1 VKPLH
6 LQVWL
11 VTQQWRNA
19 VWPGYVVAVV
29 SALIGAA
36 IRMAL
41 GDTLVGY
48 PFITFFPAVLLTSLV
63 GDRRAAG
70 LAVLLSIILSSPFA
84 IDSNGSLLPQSTS
97 AFIGIGF
104 FLLVCIII
112 IMLVHWLYDALDRLS
127 VLNSELEQRVES
139 RTQQLARANAELITE
154 AKAREGAEARLR
166 HSHKMQAIGELTGGV
181 AHDFNNMLAIIIGGL
196 DMAKRR
202 LAKGDTDIVKFVDA
216 AMDGARRAV
225 TLTQRLLSFSR
236 RAPLRPTTLDIN
248 RLITGMEELLRR
260 TLGETIQLEFVLSGG
275 LWPSNADPGEL
286 ENALINLAVNARDAM
301 PNGGRLTI
309 ETSNAHLDDEY
320 AAAHSE
326 VEPGQYVLL
335 AITDTGSGM
344 TPDVMERAFDPFFTT
359 KAAAGG
365 TGLGLSQVYGFV
377 KQSGGHVKIYSE
389 LGHGS
394 SVKVYLRRSIAK
406 AVGVEERPPE
416 MLPTGSTD
424 ERILVVED
432 EAGVRRYTVEALREL
447 GYTVRHA
454 ASGEEAI
461 RLLSQMGEVT
471 LLFTDVVMPGMSG
484 RQLADAARINQPGL
498 KVLFTTGYTQ
508 NAIVHNGVL
517 DQDAELISKPFTVDQ
532 LARKVK
538 KVIADN
544 PDSA

>member
-1 VKPLH
+1 MKPLH

-11 VTQQWRNA
+11 VTQRWRDA

-29 SALIGAA
+29 AALLGAA
-36 IRMAL
+36 IRLAL
-41 GDTLVGY
+41 GEALIGY
-48 PFITFFPAVLLTSLV
+48 PFITFFPAVLLTGLV

-70 LAVLLSIILSSPFA
+70 LAVLLSVILSSPFA
-84 IDSNGSLLPQSTS
+84 VDSQGNFLPQSTS
-97 AFIGIGF
+97 ALIGIGF
-104 FLLVCIII
+104 FLIVCVII
-112 IMLVHWLYDALDRLS
+112 IMLIHWLYDALDRLS
-127 VLNSELEQRVES
+127 ALNNELEERVEN
-139 RTQQLARANAELITE
+139 RTQQLAEANAELIEE

-166 HSHKMQAIGELTGGV
+166 HSHKMQAVGELTGGV

-406 AVGVEERPPE
+406 VVGVEERLPE

-544 PDSA
+544 PSSA